1 MDQYI
6 DLARRLR
13 RRFPRSLHS
22 ISVQGIAGALCRMA
36 EQGVDVVAIERGL
49 DQRDQ
54 REFPT
59 RSSRRPSAPIARRR
73 PFVLCGRSTI
83 EIAGA

>member
-1 MDQYI
+1 
-6 DLARRLR
+6 
-13 RRFPRSLHS
+13 
-22 ISVQGIAGALCRMA
+22 MA